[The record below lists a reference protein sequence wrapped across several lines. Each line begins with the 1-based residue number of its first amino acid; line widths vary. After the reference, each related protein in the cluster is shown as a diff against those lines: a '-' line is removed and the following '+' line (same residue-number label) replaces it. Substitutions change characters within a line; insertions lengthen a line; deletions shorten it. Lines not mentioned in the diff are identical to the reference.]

1 MARHHGPFALLFI
14 IFCALLAACG
24 APAVTAPTA
33 TPSPPTPVPPTS
45 APTLA
50 AASAP
55 PAAATAAPAVVV
67 AEGPYGGLEQ
77 GRTAEGY
84 QALGSPDAPVT
95 LVMYS
100 DFL

>member
-1 MARHHGPFALLFI
+1 MARHHGPFALLFT

-24 APAVTAPTA
+24 APAATAPTA
-33 TPSPPTPVPPTS
+33 PPPTPVPPTS

-50 AASAP
+50 ATSAP
-55 PAAATAAPAVVV
+55 SAAATAAPTVAV
-67 AEGPYGGLEQ
+67 AEGPYAGLEQ

-84 QALGSPDAPVT
+84 QTLGSPEAAVT